1 MKFIF
6 SFTAAVLLLAGCSS
20 EQATKFDLSTPIG
33 RLAADIAQRV
43 NDPEFDNANWG
54 VLIRSLKNG
63 ETVYALNE
71 KKMFMPASNM
81 KLFTTSSAMTLL
93 GPEYRYTT
101 RLVTNGSVKDSVLN
115 GDIIFVGSGDPTI
128 SGRFNDGKVTE
139 TFERW
144 ADSLRSRGIRT
155 VNGNIIGDDNAFDEE
170 YYGSGWQ
177 ADDETDYYA
186 AQIGAVMFNDNCVN
200 IRIAQSATIADV
212 CSLSWTPRT
221 RYVNII
227 NRTVTAPATDSVNSI
242 SFLRLRG
249 TNTIIVSGKLSVGKK
264 PVEELITVDN
274 PTLYTMTVLKEI
286 FESKGIRVNGMPV
299 DVDDLK
305 DSLRYDNAKQL
316 ASFISVPYA
325 SIAAET
331 NKPSDN
337 AYAEQTIRTLGK
349 EKMLLGSMVNGRRS
363 AYPLFAS
370 WGVDTVRLRMADGSG
385 LSRMDLI
392 TPSDAVAVLT
402 GMYTG
407 KNFLPFYESLPIG
420 GVDGTLKR
428 RMKGTRAEGNVHA
441 KTGTIGYVR
450 GLSGYVTSADG
461 EQFVFSMLVNHYTV
475 STRKSEKLQDDVC
488 AMIAG
493 FSRTNPK

>member
-1 MKFIF
+1 MKFFFLIL
-6 SFTAAVLLLAGCSS
+6 TALLFLAGCSS
-20 EQATKFDLSTPIG
+20 EQSTKFDLSSPIG
-33 RLAADIAQRV
+33 RLASDIAQRV
-43 NDPEFDNANWG
+43 DDPEFDNANWG
-54 VLIRSLKNG
+54 VLIRSLKTG
-63 ETVYALNE
+63 ETVYSLNA

-93 GPEYRYTT
+93 GPDYRFTT
-101 RLVTNGSVKDSVLN
+101 RLVTNGAVKDSVLN
-115 GDIIFVGSGDPTI
+115 GNIIFVGSGDPTI
-128 SGRFNDGKVTE
+128 SGRFNNGKVTE
-139 TFERW
+139 TFEKW
-144 ADSLRSRGIRT
+144 ADSLRLLGIRE

-200 IRIAQSATIADV
+200 IRVAQSAKIADV
-212 CSLSWTPRT
+212 CSLSWTPNT
-221 RYVNII
+221 RYVNIV
-227 NRTVTAPATDSVNSI
+227 NRTVTAPATDSVNTI
-242 SFLRLRG
+242 SFQRVRG
-249 TNTIIVSGKLSVGKK
+249 TNTIIVTGKLSVGKK
-264 PVEELITVDN
+264 IIEELITVDN
-274 PTLYTMTVLKEI
+274 PTLYTMTVLKEVL
-286 FESKGIRVNGMPV
+286 ESKGIRVTGVPL

-305 DSLRYDNAKQL
+305 DSLRYDNAKHL
-316 ASFISVPYA
+316 ASFVSVPY
-325 SIAAET
+325 SMIAAET

-337 AYAEQTIRTLGK
+337 AYAEQTIRTVGNELL
-349 EKMLLGSMVNGRRS
+349 LLGSMVTGRR
-363 AYPLFAS
+363 AAFPLLSS

-392 TPSDAVAVLT
+392 TPTDAVSLLT
-402 GMYTG
+402 GMYNG
-407 KNFLPFYESLPIG
+407 PNFLPFYESLPLG

-428 RMKGTRAEGNVHA
+428 RMKGTKAEGNVHA

-461 EQFVFSMLVNHYTV
+461 EMFVFSMLVNHYTV

>member
-1 MKFIF
+1 MKITFFGLIVILF
-6 SFTAAVLLLAGCSS
+6 FAGCSS
-20 EQATKFDLSTPIG
+20 DQAVKFDRTLPIG
-33 RLAADIAQRV
+33 RLASNIALRFD
-43 NDPEFDNANWG
+43 DPEFDNANWG
-54 VLIRSLKNG
+54 VLIRSLKTN
-63 ETVYALNE
+63 ETVYARNE

-93 GPEYRYTT
+93 GPDYRYTT
-101 RLVTNGSVKDSVLN
+101 RLVTTGSVKDSILN
-115 GDIIFVGSGDPTI
+115 GDLIFIGSGDPTI

-139 TFERW
+139 TFEQW
-144 ADSLRSRGIRT
+144 ADSLKIRGIKY

-200 IRIAQSATIADV
+200 FRVTQSAKIAEV
-212 CSLSWTPRT
+212 CSLSWTPNT
-221 RYVNII
+221 KYVNVI
-227 NRTVTAPATDSVNSI
+227 NQTVTVPSTDSLNTI
-242 SFLRLRG
+242 SFYRVRG
-249 TNTIIVSGKLSVGKK
+249 TNTIYVRGKLSVGKK
-264 PVEELITVDN
+264 MVEESITVDN
-274 PTLYTMTVLKEI
+274 PTLYTVTVLKEI
-286 FESKGIRVNGMPV
+286 FESKGIRVSGTPL

-305 DSLRYDNAKQL
+305 DSLKYANAKQL
-316 ASFISVPYA
+316 ASFLSVPY
-325 SIAAET
+325 SMIISQT

-337 AYAEQTIRTLGK
+337 AYAEQTIRTIGK
-349 EKMLLGSMVNGRRS
+349 EKLSLGSMETGKRA
-363 AYPLFAS
+363 AYPILSA

-392 TPSDAVAVLT
+392 TPSDAVAILT
-402 GMYTG
+402 GMSKD

-420 GVDGTLKR
+420 GMDGTLKR
-428 RMKGTRAEGNVHA
+428 RMKGTKAEGNVHA

-475 STRKSEKLQDDVC
+475 STKKSEKLQDDVC
-488 AMIAG
+488 AMLAG
-493 FSRTNPK
+493 FFRNNK